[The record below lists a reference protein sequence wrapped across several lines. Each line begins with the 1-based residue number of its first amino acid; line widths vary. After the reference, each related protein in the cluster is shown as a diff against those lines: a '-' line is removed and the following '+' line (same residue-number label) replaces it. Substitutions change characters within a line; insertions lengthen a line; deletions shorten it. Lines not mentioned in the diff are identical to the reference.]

1 MFSSFAFAQNM
12 SVESFRCLETDLSAS
27 YAKVEDINNQI
38 CALLK
43 VSLPISGVEFTGTGL
58 ESYEQRT
65 GEYWVFVSP
74 GMKFITIKHRDFH
87 PIRNYAFPQRIES
100 ARTYEMV
107 VKVDAIPQPID
118 SASMMSAMEQKLLEM
133 EQRLGELISN
143 QNAQQAPT
151 PQPNQ
156 VIPPSQPLI
165 KNNPSQFKLLK
176 TLNCKGVQ
184 TISYSPDGRK
194 FAAGRRDKIIE
205 IRDANTYKC
214 LKKLYVGCPVYN
226 LAYSPDGTKIASAD
240 NEIIEIW
247 DVNTGNCLKTWRADM
262 GYCASFAWSP
272 DGKRI
277 VSTTN
282 NEAVNIWDVNT
293 GRLLRKLQLKNTVEE
308 LLFSP
313 DGSNIV
319 IIASDIIKLDAN
331 TFELLHINDEQYIST
346 NGCGSYSPD
355 GSKITAGNYTDEI
368 KIWDANT
375 LRCIQ
380 TLKGHSSSY
389 EKKKPIDVGFVFYSP
404 DGTKIMSSIRDCNIK
419 IWDANKG
426 ECLQTLV
433 DHTEYVISGSWSP
446 DGRKFVSASYDET
459 IKIWGCE

>member
-1 MFSSFAFAQNM
+1 MKKLLFLFFITLFSSFAFAQNM

-156 VIPPSQPLI
+156 VIPPSQLLI
-165 KNNPSQFKLLK
+165 KNNTSQFKLLK
-176 TLNCKGVQ
+176 TLTGHKNWVKFVSFSPDGTKIVSASYDYTIKIWDANTGTCLQTLKGHKNWVRFV
-184 TISYSPDGRK
+184 SYSPDGRK
-194 FAAGRRDKIIE
+194 
-205 IRDANTYKC
+205 
-214 LKKLYVGCPVYN
+214 
-226 LAYSPDGTKIASAD
+226 
-240 NEIIEIW
+240 
-247 DVNTGNCLKTWRADM
+247 
-262 GYCASFAWSP
+262 
-272 DGKRI
+272 I
-277 VSTTN
+277 VS
-282 NEAVNIWDVNT
+282 V
-293 GRLLRKLQLKNTVEE
+293 
-308 LLFSP
+308 
-313 DGSNIV
+313 
-319 IIASDIIKLDAN
+319 SDDK
-331 TFELLHINDEQYIST
+331 
-346 NGCGSYSPD
+346 
-355 GSKITAGNYTDEI
+355 KI

-375 LRCIQ
+375 GACLQ
-380 TLKGHSSSY
+380 TLTGHTSN
-389 EKKKPIDVGFVFYSP
+389 VFSATYSL
-404 DGTKIMSSIRDCNIK
+404 DGRKIVSASRDKTIK
-419 IWDANKG
+419 IWDANTG
-426 ECLQTLV
+426 ECLQSLTG
-433 DHTEYVISGSWSP
+433 HTEGVNSATFSP
-446 DGRKFVSASYDET
+446 DGRKIVSASDDKT